1 MTGATKEV
9 TMDLAHL
16 VSKASRS
23 VPCSSGATHYWTTV
37 GEPEAS
43 AGDNIAVQF
52 ECRHCS
58 KRVDEFLTR
67 EQYFLCENQ
76 IKGVIK

>member
-1 MTGATKEV
+1 MFSMHKEV

-16 VSKASRS
+16 VSKTSRS
-23 VPCSSGATHYWTTV
+23 SPCSAAVSHYWTPV
-37 GEPEAS
+37 GEPIAS

-52 ECRHCS
+52 ECKHCN
-58 KRVDEFLTR
+58 KRVNEFLSR

-76 IKGVIK
+76 LKRSY